1 MTTNNKYII
10 IYNNFFMAEPS
21 SPEEEKNIFSKL
33 FFLKK
38 AADPAGEVERFLS
51 YNQANGWKSKD
62 GRVYETFEQRIGLAG
77 LWKFDSGEAEGT
89 RRRYIEAIGS
99 LADEAAKNEVP
110 DVEVMVNPRH
120 DIKWVQKDNRWY
132 WSITEEAYRWIYK
145 SEKNAELVHRH
156 LDPIFNSIPV
166 TFKQIN

>member
-1 MTTNNKYII
+1 MNFDYTVEYYFDGVKNASLTESDTAKYGAVIDKTFDFKREEGSTSYIFDHADNNPLTIT
-10 IYNNFFMAEPS
+10 AHS
-21 SPEEEKNIFSKL
+21 AKNVIK
-33 FFLKK
+33 
-38 AADPAGEVERFLS
+38 VYYLS
-51 YNQANGWKSKD
+51 D
-62 GRVYETFEQRIGLAG
+62 T
-77 LWKFDSGEAEGT
+77 D
-89 RRRYIEAIGS
+89 
-99 LADEAAKNEVP
+99 KNEVP